1 MCEAIIV
8 MAHKLGLWVIAEGVA
23 TRQQAA
29 LLREAGCDFA
39 QGFLFGHA
47 VPAEVFEAML
57 PA

>member
-1 MCEAIIV
+1 
-8 MAHKLGLWVIAEGVA
+8 MAHKLGLRVIAEGVA

-29 LLREAGCDFA
+29 LLREVGCDFA